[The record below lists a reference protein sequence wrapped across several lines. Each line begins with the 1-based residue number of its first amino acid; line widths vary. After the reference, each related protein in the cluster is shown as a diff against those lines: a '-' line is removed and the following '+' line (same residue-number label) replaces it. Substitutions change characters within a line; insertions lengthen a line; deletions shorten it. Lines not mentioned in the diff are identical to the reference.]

1 MTDERRWREAQK
13 AQRKFWQSR
22 NSMTHVNEKFWNERI
37 SHGFNLNYEF
47 FKNKDVLEVGCGAT
61 GIIFFLKNSKTR
73 IGIEPMD
80 VDDLIEDWKRP
91 FVRTGVGEEL
101 PFEDSSFD
109 VAICFSVLEHILDP
123 AKLLGEVYRVLR
135 DRGDFLLWF
144 HCLRNQFK
152 YLQPFLNKIDSAR
165 PHHFTLREILTL
177 VLNNN
182 NNNNKSFE
190 IIKQNVFR
198 GLGLPLNQ
206 CFPSTQTRIRNLIGT
221 CLMDDVW
228 LWLRKI

>member
-1 MTDERRWREAQK
+1 MTDEIRWREAQK

-22 NSMTHVNEKFWNERI
+22 NSMKHVNEKFWNERI
-37 SHGFNLNYEF
+37 SHGFNLNYDF

-61 GIIFFLKNSKTR
+61 GIIFFLKNAKTR

-80 VDDLIEDWKRP
+80 VNDLIEDWKRP
-91 FVRTGVGEEL
+91 FVRKGVGEEL

-109 VAICFSVLEHILDP
+109 IAICFSVLEHIIDP
-123 AKLLGEVYRVLR
+123 AKLIGEVRRVLR
-135 DRGDFLLWF
+135 DKGDFLLWF

-165 PHHFTLREILTL
+165 PHHFTLCEILAL
-177 VLNNN
+177 VVSD
-182 NNNNKSFE
+182 NNKCFE
-190 IIKQNVFR
+190 IIKQNIFR

-206 CFPSTQTRIRNLIGT
+206 YFPTTQTRIRNLIGT
-221 CLMDDVW
+221 CLVDDVW
-228 LWLRKI
+228 LWLRKM

>member
-1 MTDERRWREAQK
+1 MTDEMRWRKAQEAQK
-13 AQRKFWQSR
+13 KFWQSR

-37 SHGFNLNYEF
+37 SHGFDLNYDF
-47 FKNKDVLEVGCGAT
+47 FNNKDILEVGCGAT
-61 GIIFFLKNSKTR
+61 GIIFFLKNAKTR

-80 VDDLIEDWKRP
+80 VNDLIEDWKRP
-91 FVRTGVGEEL
+91 FIRKGVGEEL

-109 VAICFSVLEHILDP
+109 VAICFSVLEHILDL
-123 AKLLGEVYRVLR
+123 AKIIGEVYRVLR
-135 DRGDFLLWF
+135 DNGDFLLWF

-165 PHHFTLREILTL
+165 PHHFMLYEILTL
-177 VLNNN
+177 IL
-182 NNNNKSFE
+182 NNNNKSFK

-206 CFPSTQTRIRNLIGT
+206 YFPTTQARIRNLIGT
-221 CLMDDVW
+221 CMMDDVW
-228 LWLRKI
+228 LWLRKMS